1 VQINPVLIDYIK
13 MLQETYF
20 RNLQKIGAKAME
32 EAKRQ
37 CEAGEWQ
44 CRTKELAQNDIQFY

>member
-20 RNLQKIGAKAME
+20 RNLQKIGTKATA

-37 CEAGEWQ
+37 CGAREWQ
-44 CRTKELAQNDIQFY
+44 CHTKELAQNDIQFY